1 MTYRFVSNS
10 LSNCATVLV
19 NKFWKENIYKI
30 MIDFID
36 YFDKNKS
43 QYGDV
48 P

>member
-10 LSNCATVLV
+10 LSNFATVLV
-19 NKFWKENIYKI
+19 KNFWKENIHKI
-30 MIDFID
+30 MIYFID